1 MSDFLPSE
9 PSPRTGLYVQAL
21 HLPTPHVQSQE
32 RLNEGNEPEES
43 RLQKVSQMFKQMWVL
58 KNDLTFIHHLGMLS
72 HVQLFVTPWT
82 VACQAP
88 LSMEFPRQEYWSGC
102 HFPSP
107 GDLPDPGTKPTS
119 LTSSTLVGGF
129 FTTAPPG
136 RVWSTRIERLPLRFT
151 VEVVSEKG
159 IRKTLKSGA
168 WAAARP
174 ADGGHLLTFQL
185 RSLNN
190 SQRRLIFFMEKKN
203 PHLPLPTEMERKWP
217 HLLWDGRGRVNI
229 YGKLLWQGLNLPWC

>member
-1 MSDFLPSE
+1 MMSDFLPSE

-43 RLQKVSQMFKQMWVL
+43 RLQKVSQIFKQMRVL

-102 HFPSP
+102 HFLLQ
-107 GDLPDPGTKPTS
+107 GIF
-119 LTSSTLVGGF
+119 LTQGPNPYLSHKSTLVGGF

-136 RVWSTRIERLPLRFT
+136 RV
-151 VEVVSEKG
+151 
-159 IRKTLKSGA
+159 
-168 WAAARP
+168 
-174 ADGGHLLTFQL
+174 
-185 RSLNN
+185 
-190 SQRRLIFFMEKKN
+190 
-203 PHLPLPTEMERKWP
+203 
-217 HLLWDGRGRVNI
+217 
-229 YGKLLWQGLNLPWC
+229 